1 MPALSQSF
9 KFLINNVE
17 NVSVVYP
24 NTGTTAL
31 SFTSEPLQAA
41 GYYGL
46 TEGNHT
52 VDVSVSEITGVIE
65 IQATLEAEPQ
75 EFDWFPVNFESKE
88 LTIDTTGL
96 IRENNISVIS
106 YSSPTSGSVIN
117 NFVGNYIWLRVKL
130 TGFTGGTLNK
140 VLLNY

>member
-9 KFLINNVE
+9 KFVINNVE
-17 NVSVVYP
+17 TVSVVYP
-24 NTGTTAL
+24 NTATTAL
-31 SFTSEPLQAA
+31 SYTSEPLQAA

-52 VDVSVSEITGVIE
+52 VDISVSEITGAIE
-65 IQATLEAEPQ
+65 LQATLEADPQ
-75 EFDWFPVNFESKE
+75 DFDWFSVSLGSAQ

-96 IRENNISVIS
+96 IRENYTSVIS
-106 YSSPTSGSVIN
+106 YGTPTSGSTIN

-130 TGFTGGTLNK
+130 TSFTGGTLNK